1 MILPSLDGSFGC
13 IASVAIRWDSLEGYI
28 VFPEGFFEFIRA
40 FIVEDV
46 EFGWK
51 SVRLELGVQTG
62 PGVGQLASLASFEG
76 FGKDCV
82 AVVVMSL

>member
-1 MILPSLDGSFGC
+1 MH
-13 IASVAIRWDSLEGYI
+13 IRSIGVGYM
-28 VFPEGFFEFIRA
+28 
-40 FIVEDV
+40 
-46 EFGWK
+46 
-51 SVRLELGVQTG
+51 QTG